1 MSSLKSWLMEDLE
14 DKITSYDNTL
24 RLLLDMYA
32 TKQTRNR
39 TLRPYAPW
47 FSDDLRELK
56 PVKRR

>member
-1 MSSLKSWLMEDLE
+1 MEDLE

-56 PVKRR
+56 PVERR